1 LVHMKRI
8 RVRPVFEWRDMWVG
22 VYYSP
27 GELDVPEQG
36 VLERQSDKLYVML
49 LPMLGFVVEWGGD
62 EWW

>member
-1 LVHMKRI
+1 
-8 RVRPVFEWRDMWVG
+8 MWVG